1 MNPDTPENRIY
12 IQRNRLWL
20 LGEIIVMKLMREHPK
35 DPIAAAVAALE
46 AEELKPTTHIDP
58 PTPEDAQNAK
68 SYLQEHNIAMLIEQW
83 FKETLEAKPEKPLPF
98 SVSFFKKQM
107 RGGAAEASAASGGG
121 SAGDEKG
128 GAAQDTETTDAAAQ
142 PEPNAEEEGATT
154 KVEPAAEDAPANGD
168 EENLMDEL

>member
-20 LGEIIVMKLMREHPK
+20 LGEVIVMKLMREQPA
-35 DPIAAAVAALE
+35 DPIATAVAVLE
-46 AEELKPTTHIDP
+46 AEAAKPTDHIDP

-68 SYLQEHNIAMLIEQW
+68 PYLQQHNIAMLIEAW

-98 SVSFFKKQM
+98 SITFFKKQQ
-107 RGGAAEASAASGGG
+107 RGGGAAAAADSSAASAKAGEEAAASPD
-121 SAGDEKG
+121 SAEAP
-128 GAAQDTETTDAAAQ
+128 AAAADADSTNPNKEPVDDAAA
-142 PEPNAEEEGATT
+142 PE
-154 KVEPAAEDAPANGD
+154 